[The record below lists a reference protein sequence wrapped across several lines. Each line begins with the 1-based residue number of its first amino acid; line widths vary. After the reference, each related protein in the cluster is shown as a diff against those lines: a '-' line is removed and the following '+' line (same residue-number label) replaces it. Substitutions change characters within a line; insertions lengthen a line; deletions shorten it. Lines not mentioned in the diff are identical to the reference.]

1 MGPNAK
7 IFAALMLGVVAF
19 FLLFAL
25 GEGVRIPPSVPA
37 APFVKGAIFVGG
49 MGLYFLLCA
58 FWLTR
63 GDTRSLLRLWPII
76 VALGA
81 PLLATVLIALV
92 VEPNKAAV
100 AEVAAVWLLGVL
112 CSWIGAWLGGRAK
125 HV

>member
-7 IFAALMLGVVAF
+7 IIAALMLGVVAF

-25 GEGVRIPPSVPA
+25 GEGVGIPPSVPA
-37 APFVKGAIFVGG
+37 AQFVKGAIFVGG
-49 MGLYFLLCA
+49 MGLFFLLCA

-63 GDTRSLLRLWPII
+63 GDRRPLLRQWPII
-76 VALGA
+76 VALVA

-92 VEPNKAAV
+92 VERNKAAV

-112 CSWIGAWLGGRAK
+112 CSGVGAWLGGRAK
-125 HV
+125 QV

>member
-25 GEGVRIPPSVPA
+25 GEGVRIPPSVA
-37 APFVKGAIFVGG
+37 GAQFVQGAIFVGG

-63 GDTRSLLRLWPII
+63 GDRRPLLRSWPII
-76 VALGA
+76 VALGT
-81 PLLATVLIALV
+81 PLLATVLIALA
-92 VEPNKAAV
+92 VEPNKGAV

-112 CSWIGAWLGGRAK
+112 CSCIGAWLGGRAK
-125 HV
+125 QV